1 MDGYITKFNN
11 KDLIA
16 GQAGLDDAVK
26 NLVSARKDWR
36 NASRAQV
43 LEDALNVAEI
53 KKEMPNAS
61 ESELIRR
68 GFVNIAAN
76 KQKMN
81 LFNKEEQNII
91 KSVIQGGSLDPMLS
105 FFAQFNPTRSKLSAF
120 AYGATAL
127 QNPYIAGGVAAGGF
141 TADTVQSVL
150 RRRAAQAAA
159 NAIASG
165 QTQGIPT
172 NLTYRG
178 LFTTGLVPP
187 EPNQ

>member
-1 MDGYITKFNN
+1 M
-11 KDLIA
+11 
-16 GQAGLDDAVK
+16 
-26 NLVSARKDWR
+26 
-36 NASRAQV
+36 
-43 LEDALNVAEI
+43 AEV

-105 FFAQFNPTRSKLSAF
+105 FAAQFNPTRSKLSAA
-120 AYGATAL
+120 AYTFGATQA
-127 QNPYIAGGVAAGGF
+127 PMAAVGVGATGYA
-141 TADTVQSVL
+141 ADTIQSIL
-150 RRRAAQAAA
+150 RRRAAQQAA

-165 QTQGIPT
+165 QTQGPPR
-172 NLTYRG
+172 NLAYRG

-187 EPNQ
+187 EPGQ